1 MTTITI
7 HAPTHR
13 DACINF
19 GAGTAEDAQQYDQ
32 FANSFFAELTTRLA
46 EVKVAVVIDLR
57 GWYNDAA
64 SAGRSYSVDA
74 ADPDDEREAHS
85 LMQQHGDFWAW
96 YNNEAI

>member
-7 HAPTHR
+7 YAPTHR

-32 FANSFFAELTTRLA
+32 YVGAFFAELTRRLSRF
-46 EVKVAVVIDLR
+46 KVEVVIDR
-57 GWYNDAA
+57 AT

-74 ADPDDEREAHS
+74 AGPDDEREGHS
-85 LMQQHGDFWAW
+85 LMRQHGDFWAW

>member
-32 FANSFFAELTTRLA
+32 FANSFFAELTSRLKPF
-46 EVKVAVVIDLR
+46 KVAVVID
-57 GWYNDAA
+57 DAA